1 MKKIIS
7 IFLCILLILM
17 LVGCGNM
24 SIGLGSFSF
33 NHIHFYD
40 YTNSYCAEVEKW
52 HDNTTGIEVKTDE
65 YGTLFL
71 SEGSYILIGNKSD
84 CPFCST
90 IE

>member
-7 IFLCILLILM
+7 IFLYILLILM

-71 SEGSYILIGNKSD
+71 SEGSYILIGNISD